1 MMDDRDESTARPD
14 KAEETGLAR
23 RIACLCGADKRAQAP
38 LDAGPGDAERDAMLP
53 GARSRP
59 LLKIVGFL
67 LGLGLLAWVIQRAVS
82 RQQFSGLADAAWW
95 QFALL
100 LLCTVVSV
108 LANGA
113 IFWTIIRPAAP
124 LGFWPIQAVNA
135 AVSLVNY
142 SPVRIGVALR
152 FVHHRRVD
160 DLPYSLLL
168 AWYACFALLMFMT
181 LGCVLG
187 ATLLRPAVDAWWG
200 AALLVLLGAGGGA
213 AAWAGSHRLL
223 ESRWRGAS
231 TLLAAPGAVGGAIL
245 LRLVDMIAYGGRLYL
260 AITILGTTVT
270 PRDAVVL
277 TVLSMV
283 SSLSPVGSVGMREFA
298 VAWMGPM
305 LADASLAQHIDA
317 AVLIDRAAEV
327 LIVAPAGAL
336 GLLWI
341 ARAWRSGKG

>member
-1 MMDDRDESTARPD
+1 MMDERGESTSRPD
-14 KAEETGLAR
+14 GAQEGGLAWR
-23 RIACLCGADKRAQAP
+23 FAWLCRAGNRVRTA
-38 LDAGPGDAERDAMLP
+38 LNAEHGDAKRDAMLP
-53 GARSRP
+53 GMRSRL
-59 LLKIVGFL
+59 LLKIVGFI

-82 RQQFSGLADAAWW
+82 RQQFSGLTEAAWW

-160 DLPYSLLL
+160 DLPYPLLL

-200 AALLVLLGAGGGA
+200 AALLALLAAGGA
-213 AAWAGSHRLL
+213 AAVWAGSHRLL

-231 TLLAAPGAVGGAIL
+231 QILAAPGAVGGAIL
-245 LRLVDMIAYGGRLYL
+245 LRLVDMIAYGGRLYI

-283 SSLSPVGSVGMREFA
+283 SSLSPVGSVGLREFA
-298 VAWMGPM
+298 VAWLGPM

-317 AVLIDRAAEV
+317 AVLVDRAAEV